1 MVHEMEELVV
11 LLHKMSLLQLQM
23 GLVVLD
29 GLLLAAVSPQPMFS
43 S

>member
-1 MVHEMEELVV
+1 VVHEVEELVV
-11 LLHKMSLLQLQM
+11 LLSKMFLLQLQM

-29 GLLLAAVSPQPMFS
+29 GLLLAAVSPPPLFS